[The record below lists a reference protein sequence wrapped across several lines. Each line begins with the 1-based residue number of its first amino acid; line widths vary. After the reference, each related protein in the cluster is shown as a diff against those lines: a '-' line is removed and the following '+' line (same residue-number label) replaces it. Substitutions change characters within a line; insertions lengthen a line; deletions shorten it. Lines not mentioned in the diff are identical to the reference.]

1 MSVND
6 VEFDFGLQKYVVL
19 DTGRTVTYI
28 VIDRKQYKIDIIKNT
43 RRITMNLKM
52 KEFQEL
58 QLNASMLRLYAI
70 GYVDAVKTYRCL

>member
-19 DTGRTVTYI
+19 DTGSTVTYI

-52 KEFQEL
+52 KPKHTNK
-58 QLNASMLRLYAI
+58 LN
-70 GYVDAVKTYRCL
+70 CN

>member
-52 KEFQEL
+52 KEFQESKIKCI
-58 QLNASMLRLYAI
+58 NVEGYGLRTTRI
-70 GYVDAVKTYRCL
+70 